1 MASKSIAT
9 LALLL
14 SLNILFSTMVT
25 STSVPCPPPPKT
37 PKSSSRPS
45 FNGNA
50 PSCSKGYP
58 KARGLVD
65 LEVAVCL
72 CTAIKANVLEIN
84 LKIPVSLSL
93 LLKYCGAK
101 GIEKSLYIERNKF
114 GLLIK
119 LQESAKY

>member
-14 SLNILFSTMVT
+14 SLNLLFSTMVT

-45 FNGNA
+45 FNEVCANVLNDLVHLVIGT
-50 PSCSKGYP
+50 PP
-58 KARGLVD
+58 KTPCRTIIQGLVD

-93 LLKYCGAK
+93 LLKYYGK
-101 GIEKSLYIERNKF
+101 GVPQGF
-114 GLLIK
+114 
-119 LQESAKY
+119 QCA